1 MDELLYRVSEYLK
14 SLIDAVVAWAKP
26 IFYSLI
32 TAIATQIAPIKAVL
46 FVVFASALL
55 NICMGIKA
63 DKVINKK
70 DFSICKFWD
79 AIIQLGYL
87 AIIIY
92 IVNLTA
98 WDDESI
104 RSTCIHWFSYIIV
117 WGYITNSLKNA
128 KKIWPN
134 QKHIALLY
142 EIMTIDILY
151 RIKENFGM
159 STKDTKKEQENSRTE

>member
-1 MDELLYRVSEYLK
+1 MDELLYRVSENLK
-14 SLIDAVVAWAKP
+14 SLFDALAAWAKP

-32 TAIATQIAPIKAVL
+32 TAIATQIAPIKTVL
-46 FVVFASALL
+46 FVVFISAMI

-63 DKVINKK
+63 DKRINKK
-70 DFSICKFWD
+70 DFSIRKFWD
-79 AIIQLGYL
+79 AIFQLGYL

-92 IVNLTA
+92 VVNLTA

-128 KKIWPN
+128 KRVWPD

-142 EIMTIDILY
+142 EIMTVDIRY
-151 RIKENFGM
+151 RIKDSFGFRC
-159 STKDTKKEQENSRTE
+159 KDTNKEE